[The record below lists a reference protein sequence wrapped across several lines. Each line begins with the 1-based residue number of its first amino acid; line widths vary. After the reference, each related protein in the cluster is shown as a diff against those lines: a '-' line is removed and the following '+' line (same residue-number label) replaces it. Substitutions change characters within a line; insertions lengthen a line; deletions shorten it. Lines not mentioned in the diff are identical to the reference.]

1 MPQFLS
7 QLFIGGAWE
16 DAASGKTF
24 PVQNPANGETL
35 VNIADAGPE
44 DLKRAIDQAS
54 DVRQEWAATTAL
66 ERSHILRKA
75 ASIMRRDID
84 KLAEIMTLEQGKPLD
99 QSRGEINYG
108 CDFLD
113 WFAEEGRRNYGMTIP
128 STTSSKR
135 IVVSKQ
141 AAGVSVA
148 ITPWNFPSLQILRK
162 LGAALAAGC
171 PMVVKPAALTPLS
184 ALEIGRA
191 FAEAGLPEGVLSVIT
206 SAKATAIG
214 DAIMADDRVRVVSFT
229 GSTEVGKI
237 LMRGAAN
244 TMKRVS
250 LELGGHAPFIV
261 FEDADMDHAIEQALA
276 TKMRNM
282 GQTCVS
288 ANRFY
293 VQRSIAKEFSE
304 RFAARILA
312 MKIGHGNQPG
322 TEVGPLVDAAAV
334 EKVEQHVKD
343 AVAKGATVLIGGKRS
358 SGADFDKGNF
368 YEPTILMGVNDS
380 MIVTYEETFGPVAP
394 IIEFDDED
402 DVIRQANN
410 SPFGLSAY
418 FFTRDINRITRV
430 SEALDYG
437 TVGINDG
444 AISAVQAPFGGVKES
459 GIGREGGHMGMEEYL
474 DVKYMSIGGLT
485 ANYPGA

>member
-1 MPQFLS
+1 
-7 QLFIGGAWE
+7 
-16 DAASGKTF
+16 
-24 PVQNPANGETL
+24 
-35 VNIADAGPE
+35 
-44 DLKRAIDQAS
+44 
-54 DVRQEWAATTAL
+54 
-66 ERSHILRKA
+66 
-75 ASIMRRDID
+75 
-84 KLAEIMTLEQGKPLD
+84 
-99 QSRGEINYG
+99 
-108 CDFLD
+108 
-113 WFAEEGRRNYGMTIP
+113 
-128 STTSSKR
+128 
-135 IVVSKQ
+135 
-141 AAGVSVA
+141 
-148 ITPWNFPSLQILRK
+148 
-162 LGAALAAGC
+162 
-171 PMVVKPAALTPLS
+171 MVVKPAALTPLS

-293 VQRSIAKEFSE
+293 VQRSIAMEFSE

-312 MKIGHGNQPG
+312 MRIGHGNQPG

-334 EKVEQHVKD
+334 EKVEQHVQD
-343 AVAKGATVLIGGKRS
+343 AVAKGATILIGGKRS
-358 SGADFDKGNF
+358 TGADFEKGNF

-394 IIEFDDED
+394 IIEFEDED
-402 DVIRQANN
+402 DAVRQANN

-485 ANYPGA
+485 ANQAGA